1 MKNVMVVDY
10 SGRGHAFADLFVR
23 TNPDVTLHYVP
34 GCGAIDEDRIVSCPQ
49 FGLAD
54 PGPMVAYA
62 QQIGADLVT
71 VTNPTALAN
80 GFVDAFREA
89 GLRTIGP
96 DRSAAR
102 LESSKIFTKELC
114 AKYGIPTASYR
125 TFDDAAAA
133 IAYVRE
139 VGAPVV
145 VKADGLCF
153 GNGAFVC
160 DTEAEAVAAIERL
173 LVTRDFGA
181 AGDVILI
188 EEKIIGSE
196 QLYFA
201 LVSGG
206 RHVMLPAAV
215 DYPRT
220 GDGNTDVM
228 CGGMGAFSPSPLETA
243 EDNARFEEQ
252 ILLPLLAAIEA
263 EGLDYSGIIYLG
275 CFLVGEKLYLIEINA
290 RMGDP
295 EAEVVLPRITSDF
308 VEVCTAVLDRRLG
321 DLGPLSLSDDV
332 YVDVV
337 ATQGPTGEGFPGW
350 PYGAYRRGNPI
361 DGLTKIDPRDCR
373 VFFGAARQTHEGHLV
388 TDGGKVLHLVGRGA
402 SLAEAAE
409 NAYRGIA
416 EIDFDGIRYRTDIG
430 RLMPWE

>member
-1 MKNVMVVDY
+1 MRNVMVVDY
-10 SGRGHAFADLFVR
+10 SGRGHAFADLYVR
-23 TNPDVTLHYVP
+23 TNPDVTVHLVP
-34 GCGAIDEDRIVSCPQ
+34 GCGAIEEDRVVPCPQ
-49 FGLAD
+49 FSMAD
-54 PGPMVAYA
+54 PAPMVEYA
-62 QQIGADLVT
+62 RQIEADLVT
-71 VTNPTALAN
+71 VTNPSALAA
-80 GFVDAFREA
+80 GFIDAFRAA
-89 GLRTIGP
+89 GIPTIGP

-114 AKYGIPTASYR
+114 AKYGIATAAYQSF
-125 TFDDAAAA
+125 TDAGKA

-139 VGAPVV
+139 TGAPLV
-145 VKADGLCF
+145 VKADGLCY

-160 DTEAEAVAAIERL
+160 DTEDEAIHAIERL
-173 LVTRDFGA
+173 MVTKDFGA

-243 EDNARFEEQ
+243 EDNARFAEQ
-252 ILLPLLAAIEA
+252 MMLPLLAAIEA
-263 EGLDYSGIIYLG
+263 EGLDYSGVIYIG

-295 EAEVVLPRITSDF
+295 EAEVVLPRITDDW
-308 VEVCTAVLDRRLG
+308 VEVSRAVLDRRL
-321 DLGPLSLSDDV
+321 DEVGPLTLSDDV
-332 YVDVV
+332 FVGVV
-337 ATQGPTGEGFPGW
+337 AIQGPTGPDFPGW
-350 PYGAYRRGNPI
+350 PYGAYSRGNAI
-361 DGLTKIDPRDCR
+361 DGLTKVDSR
-373 VFFGAARQTHEGHLV
+373 VFFGGARLDEDGRLV
-388 TDGGKVLHLVGRGA
+388 TDGGKVLHVVGRGRTR
-402 SLAEAAE
+402 AEAADD
-409 NAYRGIA
+409 AYRGIA
-416 EIDFDGIRYRTDIG
+416 EIDFAGIRYRTDIG